1 MWVGFSFPPVCM
13 LGVTFSM
20 DGITIRLKDH
30 HADKIIM
37 MYKAE
42 GGGLQAYGIF
52 QKGYTYQIFICNDPL
67 SKTYLSKSMSPL
79 GFRVV
84 ELLDTE

>member
-1 MWVGFSFPPVCM
+1 M
-13 LGVTFSM
+13 LADTFSM
-20 DGITIRLKDH
+20 ENY
-30 HADKIIM
+30 HAFQRPSCGGGRM